1 MQLISTRNSE
11 LWFLLWVIDIFS
23 EYTWVAHLKDKK
35 VITIT
40 KILDDSFGLKTNRIR
55 VDKGFRIDQLNH
67 CCKTDKEGKSVAAE
81 VFIRK
86 VGKIYKY
93 IASVSKMC
101 ILIN

>member
-40 KILDDSFGLKTNRIR
+40 KILDDSFGLKTNRIW

-67 CCKTDKEGKSVAAE
+67 SCKTV
-81 VFIRK
+81 V
-86 VGKIYKY
+86 
-93 IASVSKMC
+93 
-101 ILIN
+101 

>member
-40 KILDDSFGLKTNRIR
+40 KILDDSFGLKTNKIW
-55 VDKGFRIDQLNH
+55 VDKGFRIDHLNH
-67 CCKTDKEGKSVAAE
+67 CCKTV
-81 VFIRK
+81 V
-86 VGKIYKY
+86 
-93 IASVSKMC
+93 
-101 ILIN
+101 

>member
-40 KILDDSFGLKTNRIR
+40 KILDDSFGLKTNKIW

-67 CCKTDKEGKSVAAE
+67 CCKTV
-81 VFIRK
+81 V
-86 VGKIYKY
+86 
-93 IASVSKMC
+93 
-101 ILIN
+101 